1 MAQMVKCLSTMRE
14 TQVRSLG
21 WEDSLEKEMVTHFS
35 TLAQKIPRTE
45 EPGVHGVAKSRT
57 RLSNFTSSS
66 SYWFR
71 EAHSENDSGQ
81 AGRPLALGAPS
92 SYLREC
98 WIQESST
105 GGGAGVNVV
114 AVLMS
119 PMTTRASLRA
129 WYIRSISSRRCACSA
144 DSSIR
149 VFWSSE
155 EYNCARSSEFM
166 KSLTCQVTTEK

>member
-1 MAQMVKCLSTMRE
+1 MPVLILFNGCITCHCPGILCLFLKGAE
-14 TQVRSLG
+14 TIWLSL
-21 WEDSLEKEMVTHFS
+21 SL
-35 TLAQKIPRTE
+35 LNLNIPF
-45 EPGVHGVAKSRT
+45 PPFA
-57 RLSNFTSSS
+57 LS

-71 EAHSENDSGQ
+71 EPHSENNSGL
-81 AGRPLALGAPS
+81 AGKRPLALGALS

-114 AVLMS
+114 AVLIS

-129 WYIRSISSRRCACSA
+129 WYIRSISSRRWACSA

-166 KSLTCQVTTEK
+166 KSLT